1 MSRSFFAHCS
11 TAVEPLR
18 IVDGGGMVVTVT
30 RVDGEA
36 VELGN
41 GSEWIV
47 GRNPHQLAKS
57 VINRGEV
64 FEAALALNGFEK
76 VIDGDV
82 QSSEIAV
89 VLEEPSA
96 ARQPGAPA
104 ARRVSA
110 AKQLTTGARA
120 AQTAKDSGGKIV
132 LIGDAMAEVAGL
144 GSREGFKG
152 GLEQTVKNG

>member
-1 MSRSFFAHCS
+1 
-11 TAVEPLR
+11 
-18 IVDGGGMVVTVT
+18 MVMAVT

-47 GRNPHQLAKS
+47 GRKAHQSAES
-57 VINRGEV
+57 VIDRGKV

-76 VIDGDV
+76 VIDGNV

-89 VLEEPSA
+89 VLEK
-96 ARQPGAPA
+96 
-104 ARRVSA
+104 V
-110 AKQLTTGARA
+110 TTGARA

-132 LIGDAMAEVAGL
+132 LIRDAMAEVAGL
-144 GSREGFKG
+144 GSREGFTG